1 VAKCARIVILS
12 SFLLLFGIIP
22 QPVLSQDIGDSWKL
36 EIDYPEEDSANP
48 FILSNGGSVS
58 VGFFVENSG
67 LVEISVEFAYE
78 IPFGGKHEAPE
89 AETIPSGE
97 NKSFS
102 LEISEIDVF
111 AFDAEKTEKFSIS
124 ATVTAR
130 QGIPDPLSSSQ
141 QREGDLEIP
150 AIFSLSIDISEPFGP
165 MNAGTDT
172 TLLVTVQNNGNAP
185 DGIGDIEIEDDC
197 PLMTTDNGL
206 DSLLIGNIDPGKT
219 MDAELRVS
227 ASESHPRR
235 HCDITVTV
243 TSKRSMNTGGNVFAE
258 DEVRISVEPPPKSDS
273 NSNNNDNEVRVDDD
287 SVRSN
292 LPHPNFLY
300 TLMALMI
307 AVNFSPRRPNRKK

>member
-1 VAKCARIVILS
+1 MAKCTRAVILS
-12 SFLLLFGIIP
+12 SILLLWSIVP
-22 QPVLSQDIGDSWKL
+22 QSVLSQDIGDSWKL

-48 FILSNGGSVS
+48 FILSDEGSVS

-78 IPFGGKHEAPE
+78 VPFGGKHDAPE

-97 NKSFS
+97 NKSFN

-111 AFDAEKTEKFSIS
+111 AFEAEKTEKFSIT

-130 QGIPDPLSSSQ
+130 QGVPDPFSSSQ

-150 AIFSLSIDISEPFGP
+150 AIFSLSVDISEPFGP

-172 TLLVTVQNNGNAP
+172 ILIVTVQNNGNAP
-185 DGIGDIEIEDDC
+185 DGVGEIEIEDDC
-197 PLMTTDNGL
+197 PLMTSDNGL
-206 DSLLIGNIDPGKT
+206 DSLLIGNIDAGKS

-235 HCDITVTV
+235 HCDISIIV
-243 TSKRSMNTGGNVFAE
+243 TSKRSMNVGGNVFAE
-258 DEVRISVEPPPKSDS
+258 DEVRISVEPPPKSGSDT
-273 NSNNNDNEVRVDDD
+273 NNNEDEVEMDDD
-287 SVRSN
+287 YVRSN
-292 LPHPNFLY
+292 IPYPSLLY
-300 TLMALMI
+300 TLLTLLTA
-307 AVNFSPRRPNRKK
+307 ANFSSKYSKRKK

>member
-1 VAKCARIVILS
+1 MAKCTRAVILS
-12 SFLLLFGIIP
+12 SFLLLWSIVP
-22 QPVLSQDIGDSWKL
+22 QSVLSQDIGDSWKL

-48 FILSNGGSVS
+48 FILSDEGSVS

-78 IPFGGKHEAPE
+78 VPFGGKHDAPE

-97 NKSFS
+97 NKSFN

-111 AFDAEKTEKFSIS
+111 AFEAEKTEKFSIT

-130 QGIPDPLSSSQ
+130 QGVPDPFSSSQ

-150 AIFSLSIDISEPFGP
+150 AIFSLSVDISEPFGP

-172 TLLVTVQNNGNAP
+172 ILIVTVQNNGNAP
-185 DGIGDIEIEDDC
+185 DGVGEIEIEDDC
-197 PLMTTDNGL
+197 PLMTSDNGL
-206 DSLLIGNIDPGKT
+206 DSLLIGNIDAGKS

-235 HCDITVTV
+235 HCDISIIV
-243 TSKRSMNTGGNVFAE
+243 TSKRSMNVGGNVFAE
-258 DEVRISVEPPPKSDS
+258 DEVRISVEPPPKSGSDT
-273 NSNNNDNEVRVDDD
+273 NNNEDEVEMDDD
-287 SVRSN
+287 YVRSN
-292 LPHPNFLY
+292 IPYPGLLY
-300 TLMALMI
+300 SLLTLLTA
-307 AVNFSPRRPNRKK
+307 ANFSSKYTKRKK

>member
-1 VAKCARIVILS
+1 MGKYTRAVVLS
-12 SFLLLFGIIP
+12 GFLLLWSMIP
-22 QPVLSQDIGDSWKL
+22 QSVLSQDIGDSWKL

-48 FILSNGGSVS
+48 FILSDGGSVS

-67 LVEISVEFAYE
+67 LVEISVEFSYE
-78 IPFGGKHEAPE
+78 IPFGGKHDAPE

-97 NKSFS
+97 NKSFN

-111 AFDAEKTEKFSIS
+111 AYEAEKTEKFSIA

-150 AIFSLSIDISEPFGP
+150 AIFSLSIEISEPFGP

-172 TLLVTVQNNGNAP
+172 ILIVTVQNNGNAP
-185 DGIGDIEIEDDC
+185 DGVGDVEIEDDC
-197 PLMTTDNGL
+197 PLMTSDNGL
-206 DSLLIGNIDPGKT
+206 DSLLIGNIDPGKS

-235 HCDITVTV
+235 HCDISITV
-243 TSKRSMNTGGNVFAE
+243 TSKRSMNVGGNVFSE
-258 DEVRISVEPPPKSDS
+258 DEVRISVEPPPKSGSDS
-273 NSNNNDNEVRVDDD
+273 NNDENIVEMDDD

-292 LPHPNFLY
+292 LPYPSLFHTSLTLLIAAKLFPKY
-300 TLMALMI
+300 T
-307 AVNFSPRRPNRKK
+307 KKKK